1 MQLQNV
7 SRCPVPAHHLT
18 SCAAA
23 CWKGV
28 PLRLWGR
35 AHWHPVLL
43 PPTCRQTIFIP
54 AAALLQ
60 ENNFKAVLE
69 CIRDLMNEQTV
80 VPDWLHDV
88 FLGYGDPAQAQY
100 GNMPQ
105 DQLLQTVDFKV
116 RPQARSRPGPM
127 LPVEWQTLFVGS
139 GALKSS
145 MQVPDCRCLRICRLG
160 GPPAQIRP
168 QCQTECKAANVYA
181 ASDGWMPAE
190 LSQDSSVCC
199 QSG

>member
-1 MQLQNV
+1 MQENNYKATKVQ
-7 SRCPVPAHHLT
+7 ADT
-18 SCAAA
+18 SIPAAA
-23 CWKGV
+23 
-28 PLRLWGR
+28 LLQENNFR
-35 AHWHPVLL
+35 A
-43 PPTCRQTIFIP
+43 TKCRRTPSIP

-116 RPQARSRPGPM
+116 RPWVRSILG
-127 LPVEWQTLFVGS
+127 LTLLVG
-139 GALKSS
+139 
-145 MQVPDCRCLRICRLG
+145 
-160 GPPAQIRP
+160 
-168 QCQTECKAANVYA
+168 
-181 ASDGWMPAE
+181 
-190 LSQDSSVCC
+190 
-199 QSG
+199 